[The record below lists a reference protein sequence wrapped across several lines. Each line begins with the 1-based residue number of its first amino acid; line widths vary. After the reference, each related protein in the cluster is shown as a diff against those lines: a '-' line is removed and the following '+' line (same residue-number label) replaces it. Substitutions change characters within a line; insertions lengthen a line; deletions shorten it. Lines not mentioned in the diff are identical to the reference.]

1 LAFGTASDIAI
12 LTAVSPSVDQW
23 LLLGGLGLIAT
34 VCHLLVT
41 YAYRL
46 ASIGILAPFQYVEII
61 AATVLGLIIFNEF
74 PDAITWVGVSII
86 VGSGMYVFHRE
97 ARLAA
102 TTADET
108 ASRQNSVALGCEPEK
123 D

>member
-1 LAFGTASDIAI
+1 MTRRNL
-12 LTAVSPSVDQW
+12 W
-23 LLLGGLGLIAT
+23 LLAILGLIAT

-61 AATVLGLIIFNEF
+61 GATVLGLVIFNEF
-74 PDAITWVGVSII
+74 PDPMTWLGIAII
-86 VGSGMYVFHRE
+86 VASGMYVFHRE
-97 ARLAA
+97 AALDRLA
-102 TTADET
+102 
-108 ASRQNSVALGCEPEK
+108 RQ